1 MIEQCKRTDC
11 AGQIVEKGYGT
22 VCLLCDREPERV
34 TMLREITQPR
44 RGRQI
49 PSLKIEKETIKV

>member
-1 MIEQCKRTDC
+1 MIEQCKRPDC

-34 TMLREITQPR
+34 TIRNRKNKKRKLD
-44 RGRQI
+44 GN
-49 PSLKIEKETIKV
+49 SNKD